1 MENLTLKVS
10 ELNHLKNVSIENFN
24 IDDLVDL
31 KDIRI
36 DKDSSVQSKIT
47 SFIEQIKNPYFF
59 KVGKIAVKLNFDEEG
74 PTFQERLLNSLKE
87 CSKSL

>member
-36 DKDSSVQSKIT
+36 DKDSSVQSKIA

>member
-1 MENLTLKVS
+1 MKVS
-10 ELNHLKNVSIENFN
+10 ELNHLKNVSIENFT

-36 DKDSSVQSKIT
+36 DKDSSVQSKIA